1 MGTGIVKVE
10 YQMRNLQ
17 KTGLTLLAAMAWLGA
32 EAYDFKENGLYY
44 NIIDRGSKTCA
55 VTQGTES
62 YSGEVSV
69 PEEANGYKVIGIEDN
84 AFEYSSVETV
94 RLPESVTWIG
104 ISAFHSTPLREVSLP
119 SALSQIGESAFQDT
133 QLTSIAMPE
142 SVTQIARYL
151 FSGCGS
157 LVSVELPSNLR
168 K

>member
-1 MGTGIVKVE
+1 
-10 YQMRNLQ
+10 MRNLQ

-104 ISAFHSTPLREVSLP
+104 NAAFHSTYLRELNLP
-119 SALSQIGESAFQDT
+119 SALSSIGESAFSGT
-133 QLTSIAMPE
+133 QLTKIVIPE
-142 SVTQIARYL
+142 AVTEVAKSL
-151 FSGCGS
+151 FSGCSS